1 MKNYEVLAEELTDYM
16 YLEDFRKE
24 YVAEYIS
31 CPSADECKYD
41 GGDNSRCIECKIK
54 WLESEWEQ
62 E

>member
-16 YLEDFRKE
+16 YLEDFQKE

-31 CPSADECKYD
+31 CPSVDECKYD
-41 GGDNSRCIECKIK
+41 GEDNSCCIECKMK

>member
-16 YLEDFRKE
+16 YLEDFQKE

-41 GGDNSRCIECKIK
+41 RGDNSRCIECKMK